1 MHRRCFLHGGV
12 LTLSA
17 LPWLTSNSC
26 LASLAETQGIAS
38 TKLGLVTD
46 LHFADKAEAGT
57 RYYRE
62 TLSKIDEAS
71 EKFRASQIDALVE
84 LGDLIDAAKSP
95 EEELKYLE
103 TIQQRLARIS
113 DQRHY
118 VLGNHCVS
126 TLTKEAFLKG
136 IGRTESY
143 YSFDLG
149 SHHFIVL
156 DACFRSD
163 GVAYGQNNFQWTDT
177 SIPKMEVDWLRKDL
191 AATEKPTI
199 VFAHQRL
206 DVSNDHG
213 VKNGGEIRSVLE
225 GSTKVSTV
233 FQGHSHKNDLR
244 RINGIDYVTL
254 VAMVEGAGRR
264 ITDIPCS
271 RSLTT
276 VRFGSKGFGSR
287 RRFHRPKNNGW

>member
-254 VAMVEGAGRR
+254 VAMVEGSG
-264 ITDIPCS
+264 PE
-271 RSLTT
+271 
-276 VRFGSKGFGSR
+276 
-287 RRFHRPKNNGW
+287 NNGYSVLEIFDDGSIRLEGFRQQKALSSP

>member
-1 MHRRCFLHGGV
+1 MHRRCFLHRGV

-17 LPWLTSNSC
+17 LPWLTSHSC
-26 LASLAETQGIAS
+26 HASMAETQSLAS
-38 TKLGLVTD
+38 TKLGLLTD
-46 LHFADKAEAGT
+46 LHYADKAEAGT
-57 RYYRE
+57 RFYRE
-62 TLSKIDEAS
+62 TLSKIDEAANA
-71 EKFRASQIDALVE
+71 FRTKKIDALVE

-103 TIQQRLARIS
+103 TIQHRLTRIS

-126 TLTKEAFLKG
+126 TLTKEEFLKG

-149 SHHFIVL
+149 SHHFVVL

-177 SIPKMEVDWLRKDL
+177 AIPKVEVDWLKRDL
-191 AATEKPTI
+191 AATQKPTI

-244 RINGIDYVTL
+244 RIHGIDYVTL
-254 VAMVEGAGRR
+254 VAMVEGSG
-264 ITDIPCS
+264 PE
-271 RSLTT
+271 
-276 VRFGSKGFGSR
+276 
-287 RRFHRPKNNGW
+287 NNGYSVLEIFDDGSIRLEGFRQQKAFSSP

>member
-71 EKFRASQIDALVE
+71 ERFRASQIDALVE

-103 TIQQRLARIS
+103 TIQQRLTRIS

-254 VAMVEGAGRR
+254 VAMVEGSG
-264 ITDIPCS
+264 PE
-271 RSLTT
+271 
-276 VRFGSKGFGSR
+276 
-287 RRFHRPKNNGW
+287 NNGYSVLEIFDDGSIRLEGFRQQKAFSSP

>member
-103 TIQQRLARIS
+103 TIQQRLTRIS

-254 VAMVEGAGRR
+254 VAMVEGSG
-264 ITDIPCS
+264 PE
-271 RSLTT
+271 
-276 VRFGSKGFGSR
+276 
-287 RRFHRPKNNGW
+287 NNGYSVLEIFDDGSIRLEGFRQQKAFSSP

>member
-71 EKFRASQIDALVE
+71 ERFRASQIDALVE

-254 VAMVEGAGRR
+254 VAMVEGSG
-264 ITDIPCS
+264 PE
-271 RSLTT
+271 
-276 VRFGSKGFGSR
+276 
-287 RRFHRPKNNGW
+287 NNGYSVLEIFDDGSIRLEGFRQQKAFSSP